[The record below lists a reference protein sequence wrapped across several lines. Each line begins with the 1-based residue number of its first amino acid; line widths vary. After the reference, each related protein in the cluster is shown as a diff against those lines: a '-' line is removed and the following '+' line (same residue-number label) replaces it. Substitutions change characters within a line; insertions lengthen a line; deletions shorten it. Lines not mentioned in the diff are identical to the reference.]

1 MSHRL
6 LVVPTGHGV
15 GVTSVCL
22 GIVRALDQL
31 GVRYGFVRPISDADD
46 GEDRSNALVR
56 LTGTVNPPK
65 SIGRREAEDLLGE
78 GDEAVHV
85 VIAPALARGAAV
97 GRRRELDAQVS
108 GAVVRR
114 GAEDASVAGAV
125 HR

>member
-1 MSHRL
+1 MGAALFEHVGGREA
-6 LVVPTGHGV
+6 PRPV
-15 GVTSVCL
+15 GVDTVGGVLGARAPGEVLGPVVCRVVV
-22 GIVRALDQL
+22 GVQDAGVAVEPAQL
-31 GVRYGFVRPISDADD
+31 G
-46 GEDRSNALVR
+46 
-56 LTGTVNPPK
+56 
-65 SIGRREAEDLLGE
+65 RRRAMPGE